1 MFLRSFPLFILLI
14 FIQAGIQ
21 DSFAADLWIVSTRH
35 TDLPSAESPFEI
47 DFSQLGFKQLQENKE
62 QNSTTFEWKD
72 STAEEFAATHKP
84 EKPLI
89 IVIHGNWMTY
99 PEIFPY
105 AKQFKQLA
113 GSYSDNY
120 RDNYGKNY
128 TDCRLVFLSWNS
140 DRTNLPIRKDTL
152 LKGRRADEQA
162 RILASCLLHLPEN
175 SKVSLVGFSFGAKLI
190 CQTLQQLATVEEITG
205 GKVGKPK
212 LRLRAVLLAAA
223 MEQSSLLPNRRY
235 GNALDI
241 AESMLI
247 HINSEDETLCWYP
260 LLTGIGGPKAL
271 GKEGAFTGGIS
282 AENRGKITTKN
293 VAGIIGSGHG
303 FTLSLRALL
312 TVRGDFPQYCL
323 FE

>member
-1 MFLRSFPLFILLI
+1 MI

-21 DSFAADLWIVSTRH
+21 NSFAADLWIVSIRH
-35 TDLPSAESPFEI
+35 TDLPDAESPLEI
-47 DFSQLGFKQLQENKE
+47 DFTQLDFKQWQENKG
-62 QNSTTFEWKD
+62 QNSTAASEWKD
-72 STAEEFAATHKP
+72 SAAEEFAATHKP

-89 IVIHGNWMTY
+89 VIVHGNWMTY
-99 PEIFPY
+99 SEIFPY
-105 AKQFKQLA
+105 ASRFKQLA
-113 GSYSDNY
+113 GSYSENY
-120 RDNYGKNY
+120 SGNYGKNY
-128 TDCRLVFLSWNS
+128 DDCRLVLLSWNS

-152 LKGRRADEQA
+152 LKGRRADKQA
-162 RILASCLLHLPEN
+162 RILAACLLHLPEN

-190 CQTLQQLATVEEITG
+190 CQTLQQLATVEETTG

-223 MEQSSLLPNRRY
+223 MEQSSLLPDRRY

-247 HINSEDETLCWYP
+247 HINSADETLCWYP
-260 LLTGIGGPKAL
+260 LLSGIGGPKAL

-282 AENRGKITTKN
+282 TENLEKITTKN
-293 VAGIIGSGHG
+293 VAGLIGSGHG

-312 TVRGDFPQYCL
+312 TVQGDFPQYCL